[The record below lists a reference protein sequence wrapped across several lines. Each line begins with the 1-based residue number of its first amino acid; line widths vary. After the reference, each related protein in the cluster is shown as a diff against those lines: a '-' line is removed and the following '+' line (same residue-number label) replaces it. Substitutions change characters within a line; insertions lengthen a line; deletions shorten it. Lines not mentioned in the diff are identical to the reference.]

1 MSGLSHPHARIW
13 ARYAVIVVT
22 LVIVIGFLY
31 RYVPW
36 NQFLLWLM
44 KTQAQLHRQL
54 ASSLRVVSQ
63 GGWSAAWPLIGISL
77 LYGIF
82 HAAGPGHGKAVIT
95 TYLGTSRTLLRRGIM
110 LSIASSLMQGAI
122 AILLVE
128 VLAQLLGYS
137 LRHTQQAAIQLENI
151 SFAFVIALGA
161 ILALRSAHKLY
172 QHWKRPKPTHTGL
185 FTTGRKMQSYCAE
198 CGGAH
203 QLNQAHLSQPLTWRT
218 AIPIVMAIGLRP
230 CTGAI
235 LVLLGAYSF
244 DLRWVGIAAVLAMS
258 IGTAITV
265 SVLAAI
271 TVSFKHL
278 ALRLFQRQ
286 SGSTPHHYIY
296 FDLLGLLGGIVIL
309 MLGIGLLQQGLR
321 STPNPLF

>member
-1 MSGLSHPHARIW
+1 MPELNPSSTRRW
-13 ARYAVIVVT
+13 TRS
-22 LVIVIGFLY
+22 IVIAALILVVIGLLY

-36 NQFLLWLM
+36 NHFLVWVL

-54 ASSLRVVSQ
+54 ATTLRVVSQ

-77 LYGIF
+77 LYGVF

-110 LSIASSLMQGAI
+110 LSIASSLMQGAV

-128 VLAQLLGYS
+128 LLAKLLGYS
-137 LRHTQQAAIQLENI
+137 LRHTQQAATQLENI
-151 SFAFVIALGA
+151 SFALVIALGA
-161 ILALRSAHKLY
+161 ILALRSARKLY
-172 QHWKRPKPTHTGL
+172 QHWKRPKPVSQGL
-185 FTTGRKMQSYCAE
+185 FTTGRKMQPYCAE

-218 AIPIVMAIGLRP
+218 AIPIIMAIGLRP

-235 LVLLGAYSF
+235 LVLLGAYSL
-244 DLRWVGIAAVLAMS
+244 DLRWVGIAAVVAMS
-258 IGTAITV
+258 IGTALTV
-265 SVLAAI
+265 STLAII
-271 TVSFKHL
+271 TVSFKQL
-278 ALRLFQRQ
+278 ALRFFQRQ
-286 SGSTPHHYIY
+286 SGSAPHHFY
-296 FDLLGLLGGIVIL
+296 FDLLGLLGGMVIL
-309 MLGIGLLQQGLR
+309 LLGIGLLQQGLR

>member
-1 MSGLSHPHARIW
+1 MPELSPSSTRRWTRSIAI
-13 ARYAVIVVT
+13 AALI
-22 LVIVIGFLY
+22 LVVIGLLY

-36 NQFLLWLM
+36 NQFLVWVL

-54 ASSLRVVSQ
+54 ATTLRVVSQ

-77 LYGIF
+77 LYGVF

-110 LSIASSLMQGAI
+110 LSIASSLMQGVV

-128 VLAQLLGYS
+128 LLARLLGYS
-137 LRHTQQAAIQLENI
+137 LRHTQQAATQLENI

-161 ILALRSAHKLY
+161 ILALRSARKLY
-172 QHWKRPKPTHTGL
+172 QHWKRPKPVSKGL

-203 QLNQAHLSQPLTWRT
+203 QLNQSHLSQPLTWRT
-218 AIPIVMAIGLRP
+218 AIPIIMAIGLRP

-235 LVLLGAYSF
+235 LVLLGAYSL
-244 DLRWVGIAAVLAMS
+244 DLRWVGIAAVVAMS
-258 IGTAITV
+258 IGTALTV
-265 SVLAAI
+265 SVLAII
-271 TVSFKHL
+271 TVSFKQL
-278 ALRLFQRQ
+278 ALRFFQRQ
-286 SGSTPHHYIY
+286 SGSTPHHLY
-296 FDLLGLLGGIVIL
+296 FDLLGLLGGMVIL
-309 MLGIGLLQQGLR
+309 LLGIGLLQQGLR